1 MNRERLPIF
10 TDTPKMY
17 LAHALYCS
25 LFAKCFLADRFS
37 LYSLPKFPL
46 PKLSHVQC
54 MELLYKGAYFIFHCV
69 LNLNVNFVCLV
80 GGKKTVFKD

>member
-1 MNRERLPIF
+1 MSVCQYSQIHQKCIWHMYFTVAYLQNVSSPIGF
-10 TDTPKMY
+10 P
-17 LAHALYCS
+17 CIV
-25 LFAKCFLADRFS
+25 CQN
-37 LYSLPKFPL
+37 FPL